1 MYLTDN
7 STAALIAA
15 SLTCGR
21 TEIVNA
27 YKALKIISGHSRHH
41 ISVSYYYLG
50 KYSEIDKK
58 FYIGSTYM
66 SLEGENLICRQYYY
80 PEYIRG
86 ILSAIKIEELYDKDK
101 MAMLIAKEKFIN
113 SLSDEQK
120 KLYDEYCSKRIDFY
134 ITASG
139 LHKEES
145 FINL

>member
-1 MYLTDN
+1 M
-7 STAALIAA
+7 SKKIK
-15 SLTCGR
+15 
-21 TEIVNA
+21 EKV
-27 YKALKIISGHSRHH
+27 LKEKKRKKKE
-41 ISVSYYYLG
+41 L
-50 KYSEIDKK
+50 KDK
-58 FYIGSTYM
+58 
-66 SLEGENLICRQYYY
+66 
-80 PEYIRG
+80 EYIRG

-139 LHKEES
+139 LHNEES